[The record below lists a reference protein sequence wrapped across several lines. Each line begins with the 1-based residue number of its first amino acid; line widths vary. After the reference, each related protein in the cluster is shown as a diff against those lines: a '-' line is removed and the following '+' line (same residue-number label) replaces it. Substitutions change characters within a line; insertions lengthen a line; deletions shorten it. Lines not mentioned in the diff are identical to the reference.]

1 MKSDEPLYFA
11 DVCAGPG
18 GFSEYV
24 LWKRKWRAKVKL
36 KGLLTEILGSL
47 RQNISVDSRL
57 WSWPGPSAQRTH
69 PMVSNSFLEPLS
81 FCFPNIYVF
90 PIHIWQD
97 VGKCTLRVISN
108 LTRTMTHYVVTSRK
122 FIYLF
127 HNYLSIYISLFIIYL
142 YILYWLYPD
151 V

>member
-47 RQNISVDSRL
+47 RQNISVFPMWIRGYDQYHDLALQLNELIL
-57 WSWPGPSAQRTH
+57 WFQ
-69 PMVSNSFLEPLS
+69 
-81 FCFPNIYVF
+81 
-90 PIHIWQD
+90 IH
-97 VGKCTLRVISN
+97 
-108 LTRTMTHYVVTSRK
+108 
-122 FIYLF
+122 F
-127 HNYLSIYISLFIIYL
+127 
-142 YILYWLYPD
+142 
-151 V
+151 